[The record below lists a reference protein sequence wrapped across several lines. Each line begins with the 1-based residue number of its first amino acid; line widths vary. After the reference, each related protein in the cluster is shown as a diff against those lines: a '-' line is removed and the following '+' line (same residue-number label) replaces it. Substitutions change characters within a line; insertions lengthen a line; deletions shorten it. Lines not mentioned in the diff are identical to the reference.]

1 MPVPRIKKARAGF
14 VFCSVKMQT
23 RRVLFLCQIYF
34 RVLYENLRS
43 FLFFFNCLRIC
54 GVQLR
59 SVFVAQFA
67 FKLKARL
74 VFWHKAFGAY
84 AYRRKG
90 QGLSCNAV
98 NF

>member
-1 MPVPRIKKARAGF
+1 MPVPRIKKHAPVLYF
-14 VFCSVKMQT
+14 VQLKCRTGACF
-23 RRVLFLCQIYF
+23 FLCQIYF